1 MRRMATPL
9 LILVC
14 LLGLLSACFGR
25 ALFRNEQF
33 GYRDA
38 AHFYY
43 PLYQRVQTE
52 WQAGRLPLWDPE
64 ENAGMPLLGNPTAAV
79 LYPGKLIYAV
89 FPYALAAKLYIVA
102 HTLLAFAGT
111 FLLLRSWRTSREGA
125 ALGGLSFAFGAPVLF
140 QYCNIIYLVGAAW
153 LPLGFLAVDRW
164 LRLRSRFALL
174 GLAIVLAMET
184 LGGDPEMAYLTGLA
198 AGGYAILLTRDRRA
212 TGATATGLRT
222 GLILTV
228 VGIGFW
234 IAAALAMARV
244 APMVREARPPGQ
256 PPSPLPW
263 MVFAGPT
270 VAIVWLSVGLVMFLA
285 WRKARLRMNPG
296 EAVSQRLVPMFF
308 GLVGSAVL
316 AGSLTAVQVL
326 PVMEFTGLT
335 GRAASDGPHEIYQF
349 SLEPLRVVEFLW
361 PNLFG
366 TSFQGNRSWLTLIW
380 LTDRTVKSWV
390 PSLYFGTI
398 AFFISLGSLRF
409 CREDSTPWR
418 SWLSI
423 IAVVSLVASMG
434 EFTSPLYWARFSPAV
449 ARMIGPHDDEQT
461 ASIRFD
467 RQLRDGDGSVY
478 WALATF
484 LPGFR
489 QFRFPSKMLTLT
501 ILSFASLAG
510 LGWDSLMAGD
520 APTRRRVIGCAVVM
534 IVLSMIAL
542 ATTLV
547 WNTAIVTWIKA
558 GDRGSPFGPLDAPG
572 AISEMRRALLQGA
585 SLMALTLALICFGP
599 KRQVLA
605 AGILLL
611 ATSADLAVA
620 NARYILTVPQ
630 SLFEGTPEVVRLINE
645 AEKKNPTPGP
655 FRVHRM
661 PIWDP
666 IGWRDEASKD
676 RVRDFVE
683 WERKTIQPKY
693 GITEGISYTMVLGVA
708 ELYDYEWYFGAFR
721 RQADE
726 VGAKM
731 LGVNVGS
738 EVVVNPRRSFDMW
751 NTRYFVTPTYSGGWK
766 DEHRGYASFLEQTK
780 QIAPPLELSNGPGAE
795 ERSRE
800 WSMKEDYQIR
810 LNLNCYP
817 RAWVVHESRFLP
829 QLRGLSRESR
839 NGPMQ
844 EILYSG
850 EIFWTERSRTVYDP
864 KRLVWL
870 ENDDKEALQ
879 RGFSGVLPTSRENV
893 VLTRYESDRVELD
906 VSLET
911 PGMVVLSDIY
921 YPGWTLTIDGVPAPV
936 YRANRMMRG
945 AAVKSGKHKLVYQ
958 YRPRSVQVGLIIS
971 ALGLIS
977 LVSLAVRFV
986 TRPRPVLA

>member
-1 MRRMATPL
+1 MRRVATPSI
-9 LILVC
+9 ILVC
-14 LLGLLSACFGR
+14 LIGLLSACFGR

-43 PLYQRVQTE
+43 PLYQRVQME

-79 LYPGKLIYAV
+79 LYPGKVIYAA
-89 FPYALAAKLYIVA
+89 FPYALAAKIYIVA

-125 ALGGLSFAFGAPVLF
+125 ALGALSFAFGAPVLF

-164 LRLRSRFALL
+164 LRLRSRLALL
-174 GLAIVLAMET
+174 GLAVVLAMET

-198 AGGYAILLTRDRRA
+198 AGGYAILLARNRHSA
-212 TGATATGLRT
+212 GHTGTGHRF
-222 GLILTV
+222 GLFLTV
-228 VGIGFW
+228 AAIGIW
-234 IAAALAMARV
+234 IAATLAMARV
-244 APMVREARPPGQ
+244 APMFREVRPPGQ

-263 MVFAGPT
+263 MMFVGPV
-270 VAIVWLSVGLVMFLA
+270 VALAWLSVGLAMFRG
-285 WRKARLRMNPG
+285 WRKARLRADPG
-296 EAVSQRLVPMFF
+296 ETLGNRLVPMFA
-308 GLVGSAVL
+308 GLLGSAVL
-316 AGSLTAVQVL
+316 AGALTAVQVL

-380 LTDRTVKSWV
+380 MTDKAVKSWV

-398 AFFISLGSLRF
+398 ALVISLCALRF
-409 CREDSTPWR
+409 RRDESAPWR

-423 IAVVSLVASMG
+423 IAVASLVASMG
-434 EFTSPLYWARFSPAV
+434 EYTSPIYWARFSPAV
-449 ARMIGPHDDEQT
+449 SRMIGPHDDDQT

-467 RQLRDGDGSVY
+467 RQLRDGDGGLY
-478 WALATF
+478 WAFATF

-510 LGWDSLMAGD
+510 LGWDRLIAGD
-520 APTRRRVIGCAVVM
+520 SRMRRRVIRSAGV
-534 IVLSMIAL
+534 MIAL
-542 ATTLV
+542 SGIVLAATFV
-547 WNTAIVTWIKA
+547 WNTAIVAWIKA

-572 AISEMRRALLQGA
+572 AISEMRGGLIQGA
-585 SLMALTLALICFGP
+585 TLMALTLLLARLGP
-599 KRQVLA
+599 KRRGLA
-605 AGILLL
+605 SAILLL
-611 ATSADLAVA
+611 ATTADLAIA
-620 NARYILTVPQ
+620 NARHILTVPQ

-645 AEKKNPTPGP
+645 AEKKNPGPGP

-666 IGWRDEASKD
+666 IGWRDEVSND

-721 RQADE
+721 RPVDE
-726 VGAKM
+726 LGAKM
-731 LGVNVGS
+731 LGVKVGS

-751 NTRYFVTPTYSGGWK
+751 NTRYFVTPSYPGGWK
-766 DEHRGYASFLEQTK
+766 DEHRGYASFLEQTT
-780 QIAPPLELSNGPGAE
+780 QIAPPLELSRGPSAE
-795 ERSRE
+795 ERSRQ
-800 WSMKEDYQIR
+800 WIMKEDYQIR

-817 RAWVVHESRFLP
+817 RAWVVHQSRFLP
-829 QLRGLSRESR
+829 QLKGLSRESR

-850 EIFWTERSRTVYDP
+850 EIFWNERARTVYDP
-864 KRLVWL
+864 KSLVWL
-870 ENDDKEALQ
+870 ENDDQEALQ
-879 RGFSGVLPTSRENV
+879 SAFSGVSPTSRENV

-906 VSLET
+906 ASLET
-911 PGMVVLSDIY
+911 PGMVILSDIY
-921 YPGWTLTIDGVPAPV
+921 YPGWTLTIDGADAPV

-945 AAVKSGKHKLVYQ
+945 VAVKSGQHKLVYQ
-958 YRPRSVQVGLIIS
+958 YRPRSFQAGLVIS
-971 ALGLIS
+971 VSGLMALAC
-977 LVSLAVRFV
+977 LAVGFV
-986 TRPRPVLA
+986 MRPRPVLA